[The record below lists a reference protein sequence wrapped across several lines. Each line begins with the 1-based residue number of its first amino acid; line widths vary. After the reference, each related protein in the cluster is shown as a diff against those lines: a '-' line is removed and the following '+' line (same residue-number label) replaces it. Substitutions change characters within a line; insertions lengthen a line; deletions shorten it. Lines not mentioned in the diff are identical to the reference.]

1 MLELTFKLKM
11 TEKNRTTQEVD
22 TYTEKLKEW
31 LNTMPRLNNH
41 NHYGWYWENV
51 SWELKDKTGFG
62 IGNETRIVI
71 QGAGLEDLSNEIS
84 N

>member
-22 TYTEKLKEW
+22 AYTEKLKEW
-31 LNTMPRLNNH
+31 LNTMPKLDRQNSL
-41 NHYGWYWENV
+41 GWYWESV
-51 SWELKDKTGFG
+51 SWELKDKVDFG

-84 N
+84 S